1 MMPTMLLNFVY
12 PPPPSLF
19 LAATS
24 VISFTALSF
33 SGISEVSDKHL
44 QYSKFWNANPPPRAN
59 PIRLSGRTGMLLLY
73 APALAAAVAS
83 FAVPGVVTTTRSQL
97 LSLALSLHFF
107 KRVFEVLFI
116 HQFSGQ
122 MVLDSAILI
131 SSSYFIGTVSM
142 IYAQYLT
149 QGISEPAIN
158 LEYAGVVLFLVGIMG
173 NFYHHF
179 LLSKLRVKGD
189 KGYKIPKRGLFNLV
203 ICPHY
208 LFEIVDFVGVSLI
221 SPTVFSWSFTFGTF
235 FYLMGRSYATRKWY
249 LSKFPN
255 FPKNVKSLIPYIF

>member
-1 MMPTMLLNFVY
+1 MMPTILPNFLY

-19 LAATS
+19 LAAMS
-24 VISFTALSF
+24 VISFTALSL
-33 SGISEVSDKHL
+33 SGLSEVSGKHL
-44 QYSKFWNANPPPRAN
+44 QYSKFWNANPPPRPN
-59 PIRLSGRTGMLLLY
+59 PMRLSGRTGMLLLY
-73 APALAAAVAS
+73 SPALEAAVAS
-83 FAVPGVVTTTRSQL
+83 FAVPGVVTGMRSQL

-116 HQFSGQ
+116 HQYSGQ

-131 SSSYFIGTVSM
+131 SSSYFISTVSM

-189 KGYKIPKRGLFNLV
+189 KGYKIPKGGLFNLV

-208 LFEIVDFVGVSLI
+208 LFEIIDFVGVSLI
-221 SPTVFSWSFTFGTF
+221 SPTVYACSFTLGTI

-249 LSKFPN
+249 LSKFQN
-255 FPKNVKSLIPYIF
+255 FPKNVKALIPYVF